1 MGTRRIFSEE
11 YKLEA
16 VNLVLKQ
23 GLTVK
28 QAAQDLGLGLSTLN
42 KWVSLQRQRI
52 ASGRVPTIEELEELK
67 RLRKENRIL
76 KEECTILKK
85 ATAYFARDT
94 QKNTSSL

>member
-1 MGTRRIFSEE
+1 MGHPKR
-11 YKLEA
+11 